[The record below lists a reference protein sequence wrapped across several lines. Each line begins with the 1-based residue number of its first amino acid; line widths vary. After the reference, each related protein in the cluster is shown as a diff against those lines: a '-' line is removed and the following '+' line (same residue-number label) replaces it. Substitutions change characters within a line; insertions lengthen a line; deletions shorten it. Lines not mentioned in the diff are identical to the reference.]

1 MTPSNPK
8 PGEGHTPTPDL
19 KSCMSAGSKG
29 AFIYE
34 TAHHASPKMV
44 EIRNLLGELPNAHFD
59 AVVIAVKQH
68 ARLLASNEEM
78 REALEPFAG
87 IAVEYWPMGKE
98 YADISMKRSLI
109 LAARAALAR
118 HPDKEDA
125 P

>member
-8 PGEGHTPTPDL
+8 PGEGHTPTPWTIYVNG
-19 KSCMSAGSKG
+19 ASKEGLVYCVPIYSGG
-29 AFIYE
+29 AYVATGRGMTMLVAIENADFIA
-34 TAHHASPKMV
+34 TAV
-44 EIRNLLGELPNAHFD
+44 NA
-59 AVVIAVKQH
+59 H
-68 ARLLASNEEM
+68 ARLLASNAEM

-118 HPDKEDA
+118 HPEKEGV
-125 P
+125 